1 MSIENPARPPELT
14 VVVPVFNERANVA
27 TLVARLAAALE
38 PMPYEVVFVDDAS
51 PDGTAEAVRAAARGD
66 PRCRLICRSGQRGL
80 AGAALLGM
88 LSAHAPLVAVMDGDL
103 QHDETLLPRM
113 KAALDAG
120 DADLAV
126 ATRYAAGGSGE
137 TLPGPRHA
145 LSALGGALVQRLFS
159 IKLSDPM
166 SGFFMARRALIERVA
181 PSISPDG
188 FKILADLVITAP
200 RDAKIVE
207 LPYRFGERAHGES
220 KLDLRIALEFA
231 ALLASKLGGGLLPVR
246 FILFCV
252 VGGLG
257 ILVHLAAAWAL
268 LQLGQPF
275 AVAQLA
281 ATLVAMTSNFFMN
294 NAITHRDRRLRGARL
309 LRGLAFFYLVCGF
322 GVVANVGLASILFQQ
337 QPIWWV
343 AALAGALVGTVWNY
357 AISAV
362 LVWRPR

>member
-1 MSIENPARPPELT
+1 MASGAGAPELT
-14 VVVPVFNERANVA
+14 IVVPVYREKANVA
-27 TLVARLAAALE
+27 PLVARLAAALD
-38 PMPYEVVFVDDAS
+38 PISYEVVFVDDAS
-51 PDGTAEAVRAAARGD
+51 PDGTADAVRAAARTD

-88 LSAHAPLVAVMDGDL
+88 LSAHAPLVAVIDGDL

-113 KAALDAG
+113 KAALEREQ
-120 DADLAV
+120 ADFAV
-126 ATRYAAGGSGE
+126 ATRYAEGGSGDALHGARQ
-137 TLPGPRHA
+137 T
-145 LSALGGALVQRLFS
+145 LSAYGGKLVRRLFG
-159 IKLSDPM
+159 IRLTDPM
-166 SGFFMARRALIERVA
+166 SGFFMARRALVEAIA
-181 PSISPDG
+181 PSISHDG

-200 RDAKIVE
+200 RHAKIVE
-207 LPYRFGERAHGES
+207 LPYRFAVRAHGES